1 MRKLILRP
9 ELGGPMR
16 ETVENLVAPTAAAAS
31 SVTTDVAMDWRRAL
45 PVLTGSRLTLR
56 ELRIEDAQTLYLM
69 LSSHETARFISPPP
83 SNLDGF
89 KRFVEW
95 AIRERE
101 RGTYVCF
108 AIVPEGMSTAV
119 GLFQVRALEPSFAT
133 AEWGFALGAPY
144 WGSGLFT
151 EGAQLVLQFVFET
164 IGVHRL
170 EARASVT
177 NGRGNGALRKVGAV
191 QEGILRRAFLRHG
204 TYHDQVLW
212 SLLKD
217 EWQARRQ
224 EDQPAVH

>member
-1 MRKLILRP
+1 MRKLMLRP
-9 ELGGPMR
+9 EIARLNMDEVFHEVPSAGV
-16 ETVENLVAPTAAAAS
+16 ETTAASEA
-31 SVTTDVAMDWRRAL
+31 VADWRQSV

-56 ELRIEDAQTLYLM
+56 ELRVDDAPTLYLM
-69 LSSHETARFISPPP
+69 LSTQETSRFISPPP

-89 KRFVEW
+89 TRFVEW
-95 AIRERE
+95 AVRERA
-101 RGTYVCF
+101 RGAYVCF

-144 WGSGLFT
+144 WGSGLFS
-151 EGAQLVLQFVFET
+151 EGAQLVLKFVFEV
-164 IGVHRL
+164 IGAHRL

-212 SLLKD
+212 SLLRD
-217 EWQARRQ
+217 EWQARREQ
-224 EDQPAVH
+224 TLPAVH

>member
-1 MRKLILRP
+1 MRKHMLRS
-9 ELGGPMR
+9 ELADPMFDR
-16 ETVENLVAPTAAAAS
+16 IDSQVAPRPLAAPAAS
-31 SVTTDVAMDWRRAL
+31 DVAPDWRQAV

-56 ELRIEDAQTLYLM
+56 ELRVEDASTLYLM
-69 LSSHETARFISPPP
+69 MSEQETSRFISPPP

-89 KRFVEW
+89 TRFVEW

-101 RGTYVCF
+101 RGAYICF

-151 EGAQLVLQFVFET
+151 EGAQLVLKFVFEV

-170 EARASVT
+170 EARASIT
-177 NGRGNGALRKVGAV
+177 NGRGNGALRKLGAV
-191 QEGILRRAFLRHG
+191 QEGVLRRAFLRHG
-204 TYHDQVLW
+204 AYHDQVMW
-212 SLLKD
+212 SLLRD
-217 EWQARRQ
+217 EWQTSREHTR
-224 EDQPAVH
+224 PAVH

>member
-1 MRKLILRP
+1 MRTLILRP
-9 ELGGPMR
+9 EVGGSSG
-16 ETVENLVAPTAAAAS
+16 ETVDNVVAPAAAAAS
-31 SVTTDVAMDWRRAL
+31 PATDVATDWRRAL
-45 PVLTGSRLTLR
+45 PVLTGARLTLR

-69 LSSHETARFISPPP
+69 LSSHDTARFISPPP
-83 SNLDGF
+83 SNPDGF
-89 KRFVEW
+89 TRFVEW

-108 AIVPEGMSTAV
+108 AIVPQGMSTAV
-119 GLFQVRALEPSFAT
+119 GLFQVRALEPSFST

-191 QEGILRRAFLRHG
+191 QEGILRRAFLRRG
-204 TYHDQVLW
+204 VYHDQVLW
-212 SLLKD
+212 SLLED
-217 EWQARRQ
+217 EWQARRH